1 MPEGRDQAIYKSII
15 QDKNGFLAYV
25 SFILSD
31 NYSESCFEQYE
42 LAKQLLA
49 DADAPQAVIPAA
61 LYERM
66 LSCTV
71 NNPSRLLDLD
81 GLMSK
86 LGDDIVGDFVAMYQ
100 PFKEIA
106 KRMMR

>member
-1 MPEGRDQAIYKSII
+1 
-15 QDKNGFLAYV
+15 
-25 SFILSD
+25 
-31 NYSESCFEQYE
+31 
-42 LAKQLLA
+42 LAKQLLD
-49 DADAPQAVIPAA
+49 DADTPQAVIPAA

-66 LSCTV
+66 LGCTV

-81 GLMSK
+81 HLMGK

-106 KRMMR
+106 KRMIR